1 MLTFA
6 EEILILLL
14 GDRDGELFT
23 RVPGDNLSCALAG
36 AVLLDLSFAGR
47 IDTDPERLVVIDPT
61 PTGNVILDG
70 TLARLAARDPQVST
84 RTWIG
89 DLSVE
94 GAAGIRESVLQSL
107 VARDVLAPR
116 EGRFR
121 WTHLFSRPP
130 GGGSGAEREVK
141 GRIRDVVFS
150 DGIPDPRDIAL
161 VGLTDACDLIGYVLP
176 NEDMNRCRPR
186 LDQLRGL
193 DLIAREL
200 AELIAGIEHH
210 VTSVR
215 VR

>member
-61 PTGNVILDG
+61 PTGNVILDS

-89 DLSVE
+89 DLSVKD
-94 GAAGIRESVLQSL
+94 AAGIRESVLQSL
-107 VARDVLAPR
+107 VARVLR
-116 EGRFR
+116 
-121 WTHLFSRPP
+121 LS
-130 GGGSGAEREVK
+130 
-141 GRIRDVVFS
+141 RDVS
-150 DGIPDPRDIAL
+150 GGPTSSPDRREAAARRSGRSRD
-161 VGLTDACDLIGYVLP
+161 VSG
-176 NEDMNRCRPR
+176 
-186 LDQLRGL
+186 
-193 DLIAREL
+193 
-200 AELIAGIEHH
+200 
-210 VTSVR
+210 TSCSPTTSPIHETSPLSASR
-215 VR
+215 TPAISSAMSSRTKT